1 MKNSANNRYRLVL
14 IPSLLSGVGTNLYI
28 LIVLLLSGAA
38 NSIWSPII
46 GTLIFSLALYN
57 LKTHS
62 KNVKLIFLI
71 IALTVSLE
79 IVYHTYILGWNFGFF
94 YYFILLPAVFLLNTS
109 WKLWVVFAFNTL
121 LIFTV
126 IVTFYFFSKVP
137 GVHASNLDF
146 SNIIYFVNASGTGMI
161 LFFILVYF
169 SRTVYKK
176 DQELV
181 QANQELE
188 KQNSEIIAQHE
199 YSKILLQEI
208 HHRVK
213 NNLQIISSLMSL
225 QSRSVE
231 NKEANKVLTESR
243 RRVEA
248 IALIHQKLYQDNN
261 NNLVDFKSYLEE
273 ILASQKILTPNLD
286 CQLKSDAITLSLDTA
301 VPLGLIVSEIIT
313 NSVKHAFPGIEKP
326 VLEINLTKNGDDFQ
340 LIVSDNG
347 VGLPEDF
354 EIESSSSLGSEII
367 VALVSQINAEINCK
381 NNPGAEYTIQFQD
394 NTN

>member
-1 MKNSANNRYRLVL
+1 MENSANSRYRLVI
-14 IPSLLSGVGTNLYI
+14 IPSLISGIGTNLYI

-57 LKTHS
+57 LKKQS
-62 KNVKLIFLI
+62 ENVKLIFLI
-71 IALTVSLE
+71 TALTASLE

-94 YYFILLPAVFLLNTS
+94 YYFILLPAVFLLNNS
-109 WKLWVVFAFNTL
+109 WKLWVVFTFNTL
-121 LIFTV
+121 LIFTI
-126 IVTFYFFSKVP
+126 IVTFYFFSKIP
-137 GVHASNLDF
+137 GVHISTLDF
-146 SNIIYFVNASGTGMI
+146 SNTIYFVNASGTVMI

-169 SRTVYKK
+169 SRTVYRK

-181 QANQELE
+181 LANQELE
-188 KQNSEIIAQHE
+188 KQNSEIITQHE

-231 NKEANKVLTESR
+231 NKEANKVLNESR

-248 IALIHQKLYQDNN
+248 IALIHQKLYQDNKS
-261 NNLVDFKSYLEE
+261 NLVDFKSYLEE
-273 ILASQKILTPNLD
+273 ILVSQKILTSNLD
-286 CQLKSDAITLSLDTA
+286 CQLRSDAITLSLDTA

-313 NSVKHAFPGIEKP
+313 NSVKHAFPGIKKP
-326 VLEINLTKNGDDFQ
+326 VLQINLIKNGNDFQ
-340 LIVSDNG
+340 LVVSDNG

-367 VALVSQINAEINCK
+367 VALVSQINAEINFK

-394 NTN
+394 NIN

>member
-1 MKNSANNRYRLVL
+1 MENSANSRYRLVI
-14 IPSLLSGVGTNLYI
+14 IPSLISGIGTNLYI

-109 WKLWVVFAFNTL
+109 WKLWVIFAFNTL
-121 LIFTV
+121 LILTV

-137 GVHASNLDF
+137 GAHASNLDF

-169 SRTVYKK
+169 SRTVYRK

-181 QANQELE
+181 QANHELE
-188 KQNSEIIAQHE
+188 KQNSEIHTQHE

-231 NKEANKVLTESR
+231 NKEANKVLNESR

-248 IALIHQKLYQDNN
+248 IALIHQKLYQDNK

-286 CQLKSDAITLSLDTA
+286 CQLRSDAIIISLDTA

-326 VLEINLTKNGDDFQ
+326 VLEIDLNKNGDDFQ

-394 NTN
+394 NIN